1 MFKINKELDTSDMHS
16 PIPMFRT
23 MRALSRLDQGDI
35 LLVTSTEPR
44 SVVNLPLLCRQ
55 TGNELLEQSEWNG
68 EYTFLIRKT

>member
-16 PIPMFRT
+16 PIPMLRA

-44 SVVNLPLLCRQ
+44 SVENLPLLCRQ